1 MKQLHLSS
9 SHTNLSEDR
18 AIVII
23 MQESTVTPTSHLLPS
38 NSTSQDIPTT
48 LFTESEDSEW
58 SFQSYIALGIIFVL
72 MTITFIG
79 NILIIVSVAKFKRL
93 QIPPNYILVNLAVA
107 DLGVAIMTLLL
118 FAFNFLSETGGVLC
132 LLPYCFMSL
141 FSGVSVLSL
150 SIIAYDRYSALV
162 EPLKYSA
169 RITSFH
175 IAVICLVVW
184 IYVTIIS
191 VIPMIGWVIPL
202 PGTSMDM
209 LCSLNFYHNY
219 TSLAQV
225 IAIFLPALV
234 CMFFCYCRVMLVA
247 RHHTRAIS
255 AVQFSLFPGAIK
267 NYNTFKGS
275 KYWKTLALILGVFTL
290 TWGTFITTVIVEVF
304 CKACAQFLT
313 MHNYSGL
320 LLLLNSCLNPWIYAF
335 RNQDFRA
342 AFRRIL
348 RCFWR
353 PCKKGSKRSNSSSV
367 NERRNSRMSVALS
380 RTNSLCGN
388 LQTLQMLYEQE
399 MALKN
404 NNQPNFKDGEVETRH
419 TSIGNSK
426 TSVEKEEVTEPHV
439 PSREDQVSPREP
451 MQIQE
456 A

>member
-9 SHTNLSEDR
+9 SQTNLSEDQ
-18 AIVII
+18 AIIII
-23 MQESTVTPTSHLLPS
+23 MQETTVTPISHLLRS
-38 NSTSQDIPTT
+38 NGSGQDIATT
-48 LFTESEDSEW
+48 LFPEGADSEW
-58 SFQSYIALGIIFVL
+58 GFQSYIALGIIFIL

-93 QIPPNYILVNLAVA
+93 QIPPNYILMNLAVA
-107 DLGVAIMTLLL
+107 DLGVAIMTLIL

-132 LLPYCFMSL
+132 LLPYCLMSL

-169 RITSFH
+169 RITSVH
-175 IAVICLVVW
+175 IAVICLLVW
-184 IYVTIIS
+184 IYVTVIS
-191 VIPMIGWVIPL
+191 VIPMIGWFIPL
-202 PGTSMDM
+202 PGTSMEM

-255 AVQFSLFPGAIK
+255 AVQFSLFPGAVK
-267 NYNTFKGS
+267 NYNTFKGN

-290 TWGTFITTVIVEVF
+290 TWGTFITTVVVEVF
-304 CKACAQFLT
+304 CKAFSQFLT
-313 MHNYSGL
+313 MHNYTGL

-348 RCFWR
+348 RCFRR
-353 PCKKGSKRSNSSSV
+353 PCKKGSVRSNSNAV
-367 NERRNSRMSVALS
+367 HERRNSRMSVALS

-404 NNQPNFKDGEVETRH
+404 NNQTNFKDGEVETRQ
-419 TSIGNSK
+419 TSLGNSK
-426 TSVEKEEVTEPHV
+426 ASVQIEEEKEPQVPITEPI
-439 PSREDQVSPREP
+439 QVE
-451 MQIQE
+451 E
-456 A
+456 V